1 MYANTSHSFSCSF
14 QPNKFT
20 FQTAFSFFDG
30 PKQCHYIE
38 SEQRWPNHLYP
49 EDSMNL
55 EIVQNFMEVDVSKT
69 DAVAFDDEEDEK
81 LDW

>member
-1 MYANTSHSFSCSF
+1 
-14 QPNKFT
+14 
-20 FQTAFSFFDG
+20 
-30 PKQCHYIE
+30 
-38 SEQRWPNHLYP
+38 
-49 EDSMNL
+49 MNL